1 PRPPRDLHSFP
12 TRRSSDLPRKP
23 RVAYSVSTGEGTNP
37 YMLAVDAEGTLWV
50 TLWLAGAVLPI
61 EVGENGG
68 TAGEPVAI
76 ETSEL
81 EGIGIPYPAGIAVAH
96 GKVYA
101 TLNNLD
107 ESFAPAG
114 SGRLWVYDP
123 VAGDQTLVDLGP
135 ACTNPSAVAAG
146 EDGRLYVARTGPGGE
161 ADGALAI
168 VGSGEEAVEIIEIE
182 ASPSRMALDGRFAY
196 LADGA
201 SHRLVRVDLEREE
214 ARQASVCAPDEEGME
229 FVADVLVYP

>member
-81 EGIGIPYPAGIAVAH
+81 EGIGIPYPAGTAVAH
-96 GKVYA
+96 GNVYA
-101 TLNNLD
+101 TLNTLD
-107 ESFAPAG
+107 ECFAPAG
-114 SGRLWVYDP
+114 NGRLWVYAP
-123 VAGDQTLVDLGP
+123 AAKGQELIDLGP

-146 EDGRLYVARTGPGGE
+146 EDGRIYVA
-161 ADGALAI
+161 
-168 VGSGEEAVEIIEIE
+168 
-182 ASPSRMALDGRFAY
+182 
-196 LADGA
+196 
-201 SHRLVRVDLEREE
+201 
-214 ARQASVCAPDEEGME
+214 CAG
-229 FVADVLVYP
+229 